1 MEGPIASYMAS
12 PILELYCMFLTVIA
26 SDCAAFAICVAA
38 LVALHDEYARPMLT
52 SEHVLCICN
61 SRSKD
66 SGYEKEVKDG
76 FCDEDECIQHK
87 VEDYEFSLSMSY
99 LRMCFPALI
108 LENLFFVKACATAKQ
123 KQVTGVIDVDRC
135 KDIGFETTV
144 EHGFWM
150 RLDSSLVNFVNHPFY
165 IYIHMI
171 RCVDGIFSHN
181 KCSWI
186 IYEDRS
192 NDSGYE
198 KAVKDGF
205 CDEVSSS
212 ELAHLPCTPR
222 DLFLPQ

>member
-1 MEGPIASYMAS
+1 MISS
-12 PILELYCMFLTVIA
+12 MFLTVIA

-52 SEHVLCICN
+52 SEHVLY
-61 SRSKD
+61 RSKD

-76 FCDEDECIQHK
+76 FCDE
-87 VEDYEFSLSMSY
+87 
-99 LRMCFPALI
+99 
-108 LENLFFVKACATAKQ
+108 
-123 KQVTGVIDVDRC
+123 VTGVIDVDRC

-222 DLFLPQ
+222 D